1 MLIKIQFTGKQIP
14 IIHPAGDDRLY
25 PTVSFRNLSLEANFG
40 NDLSNP
46 FKYDVIKCPGL
57 ILE

>member
-1 MLIKIQFTGKQIP
+1 
-14 IIHPAGDDRLY
+14 
-25 PTVSFRNLSLEANFG
+25 LEANFG

-57 ILE
+57 ILEWRKSRKVAQDWILFYRQVFLFCCFHLHL